1 MDGIYIVGQQQTN
14 SRYKA
19 THNFCVFFFIFL
31 FLSYFLQII
40 SVFFYFAPFLCKFF
54 GPFQKEKKEEGER
67 QTNIGR
73 RAAACVWQDA
83 CKNLSEM
90 NVKVSIYT
98 PAGLVGYSIFWV
110 FFKRTGKMKEKRIK
124 RTNKWHTR
132 RGGGRLENSPS
143 TEKNKNESAGHTH
156 RFFFSSTTAQRNQ
169 RIIFNFVF
177 FSSIQKMIIH
187 RFLKNT
193 HIIES

>member
-1 MDGIYIVGQQQTN
+1 
-14 SRYKA
+14 
-19 THNFCVFFFIFL
+19 
-31 FLSYFLQII
+31 
-40 SVFFYFAPFLCKFF
+40 
-54 GPFQKEKKEEGER
+54 
-67 QTNIGR
+67 
-73 RAAACVWQDA
+73 
-83 CKNLSEM
+83 M

-156 RFFFSSTTAQRNQ
+156 RFFFSSTTAQGNQ
-169 RIIFNFVF
+169 IIIFNFVFCF

-193 HIIES
+193 HIIESQGEPPFKQLGDNVYHIINTRVCTILNVDLCCG